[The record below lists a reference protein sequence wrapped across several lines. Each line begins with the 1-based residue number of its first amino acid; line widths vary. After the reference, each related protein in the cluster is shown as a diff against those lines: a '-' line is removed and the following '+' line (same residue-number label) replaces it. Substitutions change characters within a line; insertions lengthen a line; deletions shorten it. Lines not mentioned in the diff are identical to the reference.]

1 MANFETILAQ
11 AVCNGGL
18 LGIFTWIYFFVFNFN
33 YSKNSVPAH
42 LRQFPKLLNLCAL
55 AIAVANGLDVVLF
68 YFLFNILMKKSY
80 LINDYK

>member
-1 MANFETILAQ
+1 MVASLAFLH
-11 AVCNGGL
+11 GF
-18 LGIFTWIYFFVFNFN
+18 IFFVFNFN

>member
-11 AVCNGGL
+11 AVCNGGF